1 MRIEAGP
8 TMSNQ
13 LWLEADIAAMVQ
25 APKSAEVGTHD
36 DCGPMVADVPE
47 GEDVGFARQQAV
59 VGEVSGASEGG
70 PVYAHGGTIRRRSTW
85 TRDRTTVWVV
95 SHGLLPNGPAE
106 RLTERLRLA
115 GIRTSL
121 SIVPFPGMERTLRVE
136 ELQIPTG
143 TLTGTRDQ
151 NSSRVPT
158 SSALANLVRWRTA
171 ALRIRALGWDQIILI
186 GCDPLAYLQARL
198 ALAFVPGLIVTAGV
212 MWFVDFSAQRMTHR
226 PSALTYRSA
235 VRLAC
240 RDAHRV
246 SAISP
251 AAAAKVTAL
260 VRPVT
265 RVSVLANAP
274 LTFMQMPVPLA
285 RGNRVV
291 YRGGLRAEHGAE
303 IVLPAL
309 IGRLADLPGVYVD
322 IAGDGLAAGAVR
334 RVADACSRVT
344 YHGLVDDRGVLTRL
358 MLSARV
364 GLAIY
369 DPEFP
374 MFAFNDPIKERQY
387 LAAGLRVVSTLP
399 RGVEDPRVQRV
410 AYSATAMVQAV
421 VRALSEA
428 NQNGDLERSDSLKD
442 DTAGLAD
449 LIAWLKA
456 NGVATA

>member
-13 LWLEADIAAMVQ
+13 LWLGADIAAVVQ
-25 APKSAEVGTHD
+25 APKFAEVGTHD
-36 DCGPMVADVPE
+36 DCVPMVAHVPE
-47 GEDVGFARQQAV
+47 GGDVGFARQQAV
-59 VGEVSGASEGG
+59 VGEVSGASEG
-70 PVYAHGGTIRRRSTW
+70 ARSTH
-85 TRDRTTVWVV
+85 TAGRSGGAQLGPATATTVWVV
-95 SHGLLPNGPAE
+95 SHGLLPNGPAV

-121 SIVPFPGMERTLRVE
+121 SVMPFPGMERMLRIE
-136 ELQIPTG
+136 DLQLPTG
-143 TLTGTRDQ
+143 ALTGTRDQ
-151 NSSRVPT
+151 NSSRVPI
-158 SSALANLVRWRTA
+158 SAALANLIRWRTA
-171 ALRIRALGWDQIILI
+171 ALRIRALGWNQIILI

-198 ALAFVPGLIVTAGV
+198 ALAFVPGLIATGRV

-226 PSALTYRSA
+226 LSALAYRSA
-235 VRLAC
+235 IRLAC

-251 AAAAKVTAL
+251 AAAASIAAL
-260 VRPVT
+260 IRPVT

-274 LTFMQMPVPLA
+274 LTLMPMPVPLA

-291 YRGGLRAEHGAE
+291 YLGGLRAEHGAE
-303 IVLPAL
+303 TVLPAL

-322 IAGDGLAAGAVR
+322 IAGEGPAAGAVR
-334 RVADACSRVT
+334 RAADACPRVT
-344 YHGLVDDRGVLTRL
+344 YHGLVDDREVLTRL
-358 MLSARV
+358 LLSARV

-374 MFAFNDPIKERQY
+374 MFEFNDPLKERDY

-410 AYSATAMVQAV
+410 AYSATAIVQAV

-428 NQNGDLERSDSLKD
+428 HQNGDPELSDSLAEH
-442 DTAGLAD
+442 TAGLAD
-449 LIAWLKA
+449 LIDWLKA
-456 NGVATA
+456 NGVATE